1 MSLLRF
7 QLHHLRNI
15 AAADLEF
22 GPSCNFLLGPNASG
36 KTSVLEGISLL
47 ATGRSF
53 RTRQFSSVVSH
64 GFSATIAHGRV
75 QQPDG
80 QILEYGVER
89 AKNGQRF
96 RISNERVNSLAEL
109 AALLP
114 FQVIT
119 PEVSELLLGGP
130 KNRRRFLDWGL
141 FHVEPSFHAHWV
153 RYRKLLRQ
161 RNAALRSGQFDQ
173 RLLRSWENDFA
184 HSACALTT
192 AYQHYVEQ
200 LRGAL
205 ADFSGNA
212 WPEWADVA
220 LEFDPAWDDDSAPDV
235 EDFIRQLRTQE
246 ARDRQRG
253 FTGLGPHEAEI
264 RIRFT
269 GYLARDVLSRGQ
281 IKLLSILLML
291 IQAQQLGTERGGRV
305 LLLLD
310 DLAAEL
316 DLENRSRVLAE
327 VQRGA
332 LQAVITGTQQ
342 AALDV
347 DHGFDCQKF
356 HVEHGRVRPQA

>member
-15 AAADLEF
+15 AAADLKL

-64 GFSATIAHGRV
+64 GFSATTAHGWV

-161 RNAALRSGQFDQ
+161 RNAALRSSQFDQ
-173 RLLRSWENDFA
+173 RLIRSWENDFA
-184 HSACALTT
+184 QSACALTQ
-192 AYQHYVEQ
+192 AYQYYIGQ
-200 LRGAL
+200 LRLAL
-205 ADFSGNA
+205 QAAEHA
-212 WPEWADVA
+212 WPEWAEVV
-220 LEFDPAWDDDSAPDV
+220 LEFDPAWEAEAAPDV
-235 EDFIRQLRTQE
+235 DDFIRQLRQQE
-246 ARDRQRG
+246 GRDRQRG
-253 FTGLGPHEAEI
+253 FTGVGPHEAEI
-264 RIRFT
+264 RIRFS
-269 GYLARDVLSRGQ
+269 GYLAREVLSRGQ

-291 IQAQQLGTERGGRV
+291 IQAQQLGAERGGRV

-316 DLENRSRVLAE
+316 DLENRSRVLVE
-327 VQRGA
+327 VKRGA
-332 LQAVITGTQQ
+332 LQAVITGTQH

-347 DHGFDCQKF
+347 HPGVECRKF
-356 HVEHGRVRPQA
+356 HVEQGHVRVQE

>member
-15 AAADLEF
+15 ESAELEL
-22 GPSCNFLLGPNASG
+22 GPSCNFLIGPNASG
-36 KTSVLEGISLL
+36 KTSVLEGISVL

-64 GFSATIAHGRV
+64 GFSATTVHGRV

-80 QILEYGVER
+80 RVLDYGVER
-89 AKNGQRF
+89 AKSGQRF
-96 RISNERVNSLAEL
+96 RISNEQVKSLAEL

-141 FHVEPSFHAHWV
+141 FHVEPGFHAHWV

-161 RNAALRSGQFDQ
+161 RNAALRSSAFDQ
-173 RLLRSWENDFA
+173 RLLRSWESDFA
-184 HSACALTT
+184 HSACVLTA
-192 AYQHYVEQ
+192 AYQGYVEQ
-200 LRGAL
+200 LRTELLSFAAGA
-205 ADFSGNA
+205 
-212 WPEWADVA
+212 WQEWA
-220 LEFDPAWDDDSAPDV
+220 EV
-235 EDFIRQLRTQE
+235 ELVFEPGWEMDQTADAAAFTQQLRQQE

-253 FTGLGPHEAEI
+253 FTSVGPHEAEI
-264 RIRFT
+264 RIRVA
-269 GYLARDVLSRGQ
+269 GHPAREVLSRGQ
-281 IKLLSILLML
+281 TKLLSILLML
-291 IQAQQLGTERGGRV
+291 IQAQQLGVSRQGRV

-316 DLENRSRVLAE
+316 DLENRARVLAE
-327 VQRGA
+327 VERGA

-342 AALDV
+342 AALDAEV
-347 DHGFDCQKF
+347 GQDCRKF
-356 HVEHGRVRPQA
+356 HVEHGQVRSQF

>member
-15 AAADLEF
+15 ASAELELA
-22 GPSCNFLLGPNASG
+22 PSCNFLLGPNASG
-36 KTSVLEGISLL
+36 KTSILEGISLL

-64 GFSATIAHGRV
+64 GFSASVAHGRV

-89 AKNGQRF
+89 AKSGQRF

-141 FHVEPSFHAHWV
+141 FHVEPGFHAHWV

-161 RNAALRSGQFDQ
+161 RNAALRSGQSDL

-184 HSACALTT
+184 QSACVLTA
-192 AYQHYVEQ
+192 AYQNYVQQ
-200 LRGAL
+200 LCIAL
-205 ADFSGNA
+205 ENFSRDA
-212 WPEWADVA
+212 WPEWAEVA
-220 LEFDPAWDDDSAPDV
+220 LEFEPAWEVDSEPVVD
-235 EDFIRQLRTQE
+235 EFIRQLRQQE
-246 ARDRQRG
+246 TRDRQRG
-253 FTGLGPHEAEI
+253 FTGVGPHEAEI
-264 RIRFT
+264 RIRFS
-269 GYLARDVLSRGQ
+269 GHLARDVLSRGQ

-291 IQAQQLGTERGGRV
+291 TQAQQLGAERGGRV

-347 DHGFDCQKF
+347 EHGLDCQKF
-356 HVEHGRVRPQA
+356 HVEHGQVQPQT